1 MSFATISTLSNS
13 LSISKRTA
21 ASGTPL
27 NTELITNRL
36 FNSYTL
42 AANAAFQ
49 VTPTIP
55 TRSTFIWAI
64 LNCSVVSGP
73 ANYAQLCN
81 SSGGTAYGLMGQSP
95 LNAGLATGGGSYYYI
110 GFQQYQTNQTNTCT
124 QTISNM
130 SVGTYAFSIWAIP
143 RSTNYFN
150 TQSLNVSIG
159 GTQVISPKTF
169 TSIATNTP
177 WSNFTGTYTI
187 SAGNAGNKIVS
198 INFVNTSSTNDS
210 TIFISTISLKRTA

>member
-1 MSFATISTLSNS
+1 MSLASISTFQSN
-13 LSISKRTA
+13 LIKSK
-21 ASGTPL
+21 SPGTPL
-27 NTELITNRL
+27 NQELIANRL

-42 AANAAFQ
+42 ASNAAFQ

-81 SSGGTAYGLMGQSP
+81 SSGGTAYGVMGQSP
-95 LNAGLATGGGSYYYI
+95 STAGLATGGGSYYYM
-110 GFQQYQTNQTNTCT
+110 GFQQYLTNQTNTCT

-169 TSIATNTP
+169 TSSATNTP

-187 SAGNAGNKIVS
+187 SAGNEGNKVLS
-198 INFVNTSSTNDS
+198 INFVNTSSVNDS